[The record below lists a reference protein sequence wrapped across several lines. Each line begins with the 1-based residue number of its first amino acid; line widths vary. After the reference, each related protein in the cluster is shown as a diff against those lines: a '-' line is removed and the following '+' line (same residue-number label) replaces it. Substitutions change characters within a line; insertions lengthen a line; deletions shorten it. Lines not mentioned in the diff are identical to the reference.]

1 MLTDARATRFMLAHF
16 KRSVKSPAF
25 IAAKTNPLASHCFLS
40 ICTLQIILRNITL
53 LCLHIPRLP
62 ATPAS
67 ACLHHLMLYV
77 TLPAEQLLCACIYD
91 YLSHHHY

>member
-25 IAAKTNPLASHCFLS
+25 IAAKTNPLASHRFLS

-53 LCLHIPRLP
+53 LCLH
-62 ATPAS
+62 TPAS